1 MNRLASILTLIL
13 FVHTASAYNPIWV
26 IIDKKIIKNIV
37 QLDRNNPQAVEQ
49 YFRTQK
55 IQKCNTDKENLGF
68 GWKMWTPGI
77 GGGYISISAK
87 FIYYHDSI
95 ISYSLKPEMPEEK
108 GLIKSYKNWY
118 QNSFSFEL
126 GKIQSFYYHLD
137 SIFRPLKEYNGTL
150 TSNTVPRKILEY
162 MTPNSSTMYGHSG
175 GYPVNLLQN
184 RRKFF
189 EIRSSLTNDHVV
201 FLMYSINPASRLT
214 AIEYYLRHKDSFTNQ
229 QAIEEWIEKNFTE
242 TPKVETLFGC
252 FREFWDTK
260 TLVHMNSFLEMD
272 E

>member
-1 MNRLASILTLIL
+1 
-13 FVHTASAYNPIWV
+13 
-26 IIDKKIIKNIV
+26 
-37 QLDRNNPQAVEQ
+37 
-49 YFRTQK
+49 
-55 IQKCNTDKENLGF
+55 
-68 GWKMWTPGI
+68 
-77 GGGYISISAK
+77 
-87 FIYYHDSI
+87 
-95 ISYSLKPEMPEEK
+95 MPEEK

-126 GKIQSFYYHLD
+126 DKIQSFYYHLD

-162 MTPNSSTMYGHSG
+162 MTPNSGTMYGHSG